1 MARKTSPLPVEQIH
15 LLSRFGERLRLLRMR
30 QRLTAKQ
37 VAAAAGMSVMTL
49 RSLERGG
56 SGVTMGAYLAVM
68 GVLGIERD
76 LEGLGAAAFAGAG
89 PVVVADAPQQHAG
102 GGAVPVPGPAPQTVP
117 GGDGSPDLGAAAGGT
132 AASDR
137 AADIDTG
144 AALPAGEDAPQES
157 FDWLDAPAQDLQQ
170 LMRSDAPARG
180 RVVAGQ
186 GDSGALPD
194 LFDDP
199 GAEA

>member
-1 MARKTSPLPVEQIH
+1 MARKTAHLPVEQIH
-15 LLSRFGERLRLLRMR
+15 LLSGFGERLRLLRMR

-76 LEGLGAAAFAGAG
+76 LEALGAAAFAG
-89 PVVVADAPQQHAG
+89 VAAVEDSPHRCAE
-102 GGAVPVPGPAPQTVP
+102 GGAVSVSAPQATP
-117 GGDGSPDLGAAAGGT
+117 SDDDSPNAGGVCDGMV
-132 AASDR
+132 AADR
-137 AADIDTG
+137 AADIE
-144 AALPAGEDAPQES
+144 ARVVLPVDQVASQEP
-157 FDWLDAPAQDLQQ
+157 FDWLEAPAQDLQQ
-170 LMRSDAPARG
+170 LMRS
-180 RVVAGQ
+180 VVAEGSRTVVGQ
-186 GDSGALPD
+186 GGSGELRD

-199 GAEA
+199 AAEA

>member
-1 MARKTSPLPVEQIH
+1 MARKTAYLPVEQIH
-15 LLSRFGERLRLLRMR
+15 LLSGFGERLRLLRMR

-76 LEGLGAAAFAGAG
+76 LEALGAAAFAG
-89 PVVVADAPQQHAG
+89 VAAVEDSPHRCAE
-102 GGAVPVPGPAPQTVP
+102 GGAVSVSAPQATP
-117 GGDGSPDLGAAAGGT
+117 SDDDSPNAGGVCDGMV
-132 AASDR
+132 AADR
-137 AADIDTG
+137 AMDVDIEAG
-144 AALPAGEDAPQES
+144 AALPVDQVASQEP
-157 FDWLDAPAQDLQQ
+157 FDWLEAPAQDLQQ
-170 LMRSDAPARG
+170 LMRS
-180 RVVAGQ
+180 VVAEGSRTVVGQ
-186 GDSGALPD
+186 GGSGELRD

-199 GAEA
+199 AAEA

>member
-1 MARKTSPLPVEQIH
+1 MARKTAHLPVEQIH
-15 LLSRFGERLRLLRMR
+15 LLSGFGERLRLLRMR

-76 LEGLGAAAFAGAG
+76 LEALGAAAFAG
-89 PVVVADAPQQHAG
+89 VAAVEDSPHRCAE
-102 GGAVPVPGPAPQTVP
+102 GGAVSVSAPQATP
-117 GGDGSPDLGAAAGGT
+117 SDDDSPNAGGVCDGMV
-132 AASDR
+132 AADR
-137 AADIDTG
+137 AADIE
-144 AALPAGEDAPQES
+144 ARVVLPVDQVASQEP
-157 FDWLDAPAQDLQQ
+157 FDWLEAPAQDLQQ
-170 LMRSDAPARG
+170 LMRS
-180 RVVAGQ
+180 VVAEGSRTVVGQ
-186 GDSGALPD
+186 GGNGELRD

-199 GAEA
+199 AAEA

>member
-1 MARKTSPLPVEQIH
+1 MH
-15 LLSRFGERLRLLRMR
+15 LLSSFGERLRLLRVR

-76 LEGLGAAAFAGAG
+76 LEALGAAAFAGAG
-89 PVVVADAPQQHAG
+89 AAAVADSPQQDAG
-102 GGAVPVPGPAPQTVP
+102 GDAVPAPGSAPQTVP
-117 GGDGSPDLGAAAGGT
+117 SGDDSPNSGPASGAAA
-132 AASDR
+132 AADR
-137 AADIDTG
+137 ATEIDTG
-144 AALPAGEDAPQES
+144 TAVQAGEAAALEP
-157 FDWLDAPAQDLQQ
+157 FDWLDAPAQDLQE
-170 LMRSDAPARG
+170 LMRSTVPESDRTVVARG
-180 RVVAGQ
+180 HGGGLR
-186 GDSGALPD
+186 D

-199 GAEA
+199 GAEVSG

>member
-1 MARKTSPLPVEQIH
+1 MARKTAYLPVEQIH
-15 LLSRFGERLRLLRMR
+15 LLSGFGERLRLLRMR

-76 LEGLGAAAFAGAG
+76 LEALGAAAFAG
-89 PVVVADAPQQHAG
+89 VAAVEDSPHRCAE
-102 GGAVPVPGPAPQTVP
+102 GGAVSVSAPQATP
-117 GGDGSPDLGAAAGGT
+117 SDDDSPNAGGVCDGMV
-132 AASDR
+132 AADR
-137 AADIDTG
+137 AADIE
-144 AALPAGEDAPQES
+144 ARVVLPVDQVASQEP
-157 FDWLDAPAQDLQQ
+157 FDWLEAPAQDLQQ
-170 LMRSDAPARG
+170 LMRS
-180 RVVAGQ
+180 VVAEGSRTVVGQ
-186 GDSGALPD
+186 GGNGELRD

-199 GAEA
+199 AAEA

>member
-1 MARKTSPLPVEQIH
+1 MARKTAHLPVEQIH
-15 LLSRFGERLRLLRMR
+15 LLSGFGERLRLLRMR

-76 LEGLGAAAFAGAG
+76 LEALGAAAFAG
-89 PVVVADAPQQHAG
+89 VAAVEDSPHRCAE
-102 GGAVPVPGPAPQTVP
+102 GGAVSVSAPQATP
-117 GGDGSPDLGAAAGGT
+117 SDDDSPNAGGVCDGMV
-132 AASDR
+132 AADR
-137 AADIDTG
+137 AADIE
-144 AALPAGEDAPQES
+144 AGVVSPVDQVASQEP
-157 FDWLDAPAQDLQQ
+157 FDWLEAPAQDLQQ
-170 LMRSDAPARG
+170 LMRS
-180 RVVAGQ
+180 VVAEGSRTVVGQ
-186 GDSGALPD
+186 GGNGELRD

-199 GAEA
+199 AAEA

>member
-1 MARKTSPLPVEQIH
+1 MH
-15 LLSRFGERLRLLRMR
+15 LLSSFGERLRLLRMR

-76 LEGLGAAAFAGAG
+76 LEALGAAAFAGAG
-89 PVVVADAPQQHAG
+89 AAVVADSPQQDAG
-102 GGAVPVPGPAPQTVP
+102 GGAVPTSGPAPRIVL
-117 GGDGSPDLGAAAGGT
+117 GGDDSADAGAVSGGIAAAER
-132 AASDR
+132 AS
-137 AADIDTG
+137 DIDTG
-144 AALPAGEDAPQES
+144 TAVPAGEAAALEP
-157 FDWLDAPAQDLQQ
+157 FDWLDAPAQDLPQ
-170 LMRSDAPARG
+170 LMRSGAPAGGKTAAVQG
-180 RVVAGQ
+180 R
-186 GDSGALPD
+186 SGERRD

>member
-1 MARKTSPLPVEQIH
+1 MARKTASLPVEYIH
-15 LLSRFGERLRLLRMR
+15 LLSSFGERLRLLRMR

-76 LEGLGAAAFAGAG
+76 LEALGAAAFAGAG
-89 PVVVADAPQQHAG
+89 AAANWPQQDVG
-102 GGAVPVPGPAPQTVP
+102 GGAVPTSGPAPRIVP
-117 GGDGSPDLGAAAGGT
+117 GGDDSADAGAVSGGT
-132 AASDR
+132 AAVER
-137 AADIDTG
+137 ASEIDTG
-144 AALPAGEDAPQES
+144 TAVPAGEAAALEP
-157 FDWLDAPAQDLQQ
+157 FDWLDAPAQDLPQ
-170 LMRSDAPARG
+170 LMRSGAPAG
-180 RVVAGQ
+180 GKTAAGQ
-186 GDSGALPD
+186 GRSGERRD

>member
-1 MARKTSPLPVEQIH
+1 MARKTAYLPVEQIH
-15 LLSRFGERLRLLRMR
+15 LLSGFGERLRLLRMR

-76 LEGLGAAAFAGAG
+76 LEALGAAAFAG
-89 PVVVADAPQQHAG
+89 VAAVEDSPHRCAE
-102 GGAVPVPGPAPQTVP
+102 GGAVSVSAPQATP
-117 GGDGSPDLGAAAGGT
+117 SGDDSPNAGGVCDGMV
-132 AASDR
+132 AADR
-137 AADIDTG
+137 AADIE
-144 AALPAGEDAPQES
+144 ARVVLPVDQVASQEP
-157 FDWLDAPAQDLQQ
+157 FDWLEAPAQDLQQ
-170 LMRSDAPARG
+170 LMRS
-180 RVVAGQ
+180 VVAEGNRTVVGQ
-186 GDSGALPD
+186 GGGGELRD

-199 GAEA
+199 AAEA

>member
-1 MARKTSPLPVEQIH
+1 MARKTAHLPVEQIH
-15 LLSRFGERLRLLRMR
+15 LLSGFGERLRLLRMR

-76 LEGLGAAAFAGAG
+76 LEALGAAAFAG
-89 PVVVADAPQQHAG
+89 VAAVEDSPHRCAE
-102 GGAVPVPGPAPQTVP
+102 GGAVSVSAPQATPSDDDSPNAGEVC
-117 GGDGSPDLGAAAGGT
+117 DGMVAA
-132 AASDR
+132 DR
-137 AADIDTG
+137 AADIE
-144 AALPAGEDAPQES
+144 ARVVLPVDQVASQEP
-157 FDWLDAPAQDLQQ
+157 FDWLEAPAQDLQQ
-170 LMRSDAPARG
+170 LMRS
-180 RVVAGQ
+180 VVAEGSRTVV
-186 GDSGALPD
+186 GPGGSGELRD

-199 GAEA
+199 AAEA

>member
-1 MARKTSPLPVEQIH
+1 MARKTAHLPVEQIH
-15 LLSRFGERLRLLRMR
+15 LLSGFGERLRLLRMR

-76 LEGLGAAAFAGAG
+76 LEALGAAAFAG
-89 PVVVADAPQQHAG
+89 VAAVEDSPRRCAE
-102 GGAVPVPGPAPQTVP
+102 GGAVSVSAPQATP
-117 GGDGSPDLGAAAGGT
+117 SDDDSPNAGGVCDGMV
-132 AASDR
+132 AADR
-137 AADIDTG
+137 AADIEAG
-144 AALPAGEDAPQES
+144 VVLPVDQVASQEP
-157 FDWLDAPAQDLQQ
+157 FDWLEAPAQDLQQ
-170 LMRSDAPARG
+170 LMRS
-180 RVVAGQ
+180 VVAEGSRTVVGQ
-186 GDSGALPD
+186 GGNGELRD

-199 GAEA
+199 AAEA